1 MAAGENQKLKMLY
14 LVKIFSE
21 ETDETHAI
29 TLQESIDKLSAYGV
43 NAERRTM
50 YQDIELLGQFGL
62 DIIREQVGKGVYY
75 HLGQRDFEL
84 PELMLFS

>member
-29 TLQESIDKLSAYGV
+29 TLQEIIDKLSAYGV
-43 NAERRTM
+43 NAERRAM
-50 YQDIELLGQFGL
+50 GQDIELLGQFGL
-62 DIIREQVGKGVYY
+62 CHFALSAALAKLVRKAHCLTPLPY
-75 HLGQRDFEL
+75 HD
-84 PELMLFS
+84 